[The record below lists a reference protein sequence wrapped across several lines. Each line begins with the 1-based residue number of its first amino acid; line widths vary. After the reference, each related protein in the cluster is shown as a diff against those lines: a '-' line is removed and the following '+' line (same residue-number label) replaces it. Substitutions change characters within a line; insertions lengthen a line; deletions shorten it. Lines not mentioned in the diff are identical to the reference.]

1 MAFPNQ
7 KYCSSSL
14 VGSEPECY
22 DAEQGGLNT
31 FSALTITIASLS
43 AKCRSQAE
51 FHKTTSHFLSAADQK
66 FEKLLDKKG
75 KGGEHIMLF
84 SISIT
89 KIFPVFCD
97 SQKMTL

>member
-1 MAFPNQ
+1 M
-7 KYCSSSL
+7 
-14 VGSEPECY
+14 GSEPECY
-22 DAEQGGLNT
+22 DAEQDWLNT
-31 FSALTITIASLS
+31 FSAQTITIASLS
-43 AKCRSQAE
+43 TKRCSQAE
-51 FHKTTSHFLSAADQK
+51 FHKTTSNFLSAEDQK

-75 KGGEHIMLF
+75 KGGEHITLF